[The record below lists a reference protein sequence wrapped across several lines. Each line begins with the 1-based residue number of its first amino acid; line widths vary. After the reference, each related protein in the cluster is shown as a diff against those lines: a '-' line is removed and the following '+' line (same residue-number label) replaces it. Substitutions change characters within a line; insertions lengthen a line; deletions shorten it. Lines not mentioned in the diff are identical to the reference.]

1 VHVVTSLL
9 AVGAVTGAGAGAF
22 LAEVRTQKNS
32 AARQA
37 IAHDDEQVAHQQ
49 DGGAEDLQSQNT
61 HVTYSFDVVSGAHSK
76 ETFLAGRH
84 DGDSLQ
90 VPTRGY

>member
-9 AVGAVTGAGAGAF
+9 AVGAVNGAGAGAL
-22 LAEVRTQKNS
+22 LAEERTQRNS

-49 DGGAEDLQSQNT
+49 GGGAEDLQSQNT
-61 HVTYSFDVVSGAHSK
+61 HVTYSFDVVSDAHSK

-84 DGDSLQ
+84 DGDSLR